1 MSAAGF
7 EKRRVQRT
15 LACLRRVALLCTVVV
30 AAQVLTASAAGAL
43 RASALCERGWR
54 ANALALMNSL
64 VPCPPPAPSP
74 LRARAQIFTQTLD
87 LFATLC
93 RQRSWPVIR
102 LDGSTA
108 PGKRQKLVDQFNDP
122 ARDEFVFL
130 LSSKAGGCGLNL
142 IGGSRLILF
151 DPDWNPATDLQA
163 AARVWRDGQ
172 RKKVF
177 VYRFLA
183 AGSLEEKVFQRQL
196 SKKGLQTIV
205 VEEQDEAT
213 SLSTDELRN
222 LFQYEGGNTPS
233 DTHDTLRCT
242 RCLKPEL
249 ADGESDD
256 EISGR
261 KDVSAAARS
270 TLTSHAGERAQAAAS
285 AAASRAAASA
295 AAAAAAEESALSAA
309 AALVSAARGA
319 PAALPMAAVAA
330 AAARPARAASSMAPF
345 QALQACR

>member
-1 MSAAGF
+1 MSP
-7 EKRRVQRT
+7 RR
-15 LACLRRVALLCTVVV
+15 
-30 AAQVLTASAAGAL
+30 AQVY
-43 RASALCERGWR
+43 
-54 ANALALMNSL
+54 
-64 VPCPPPAPSP
+64 
-74 LRARAQIFTQTLD
+74 TQTLD

-102 LDGSTA
+102 LDGSTP
-108 PGKRQKLVDQFNDP
+108 PGKRQKLVDQFND
-122 ARDEFVFL
+122 ATRDEFVFL

-222 LFQYEGGNTPS
+222 LFQYDANGTPS

-242 RCLKPEL
+242 RFVP
-249 ADGESDD
+249 
-256 EISGR
+256 
-261 KDVSAAARS
+261 AARV
-270 TLTSHAGERAQAAAS
+270 ARRARAARAAFRAS
-285 AAASRAAASA
+285 RSVLRVPRVALPHMIDASPIRRLRSPRPAPNRRSLLRAAASSPSLPTVRA
-295 AAAAAAEESALSAA
+295 TTRSAGARCSAP
-309 AALVSAARGA
+309 RRA
-319 PAALPMAAVAA
+319 P
-330 AAARPARAASSMAPF
+330 R
-345 QALQACR
+345 